1 MARRTVE
8 RLEKT
13 FAIITSVRVRAPGLA
28 RRGRRRA
35 AQIRFQ
41 KPRERDRL
49 ADIEVEVRMRGVRD
63 DSRSEPGPHTIRIAG
78 NTGFEWRSDRD
89 CG

>member
-28 RRGRRRA
+28 RRRRRRA

-63 DSRSEPGPHTIRIAG
+63 GRPEPGPHTIRIAG